1 LPWAKVFLD
10 SRLRMQFYRYLQ
22 RIKERTKQ
30 GTKMLNKSALR
41 LLLFIATFTLSILL
55 PTVADAHI
63 IPGETVGF
71 WHGLEHPIGGL
82 DHILAMLAVGLW
94 AAQLGGSAVWAVP
107 LTFVGIMALGG
118 VLGIMGFPLPFV
130 EQGIVASDLIL
141 GGLVL
146 MATRLPLAVSIGI
159 VGLLAVFHGYAHGA
173 EMPKEAQAVSFAAG
187 FMVATTGLHLF
198 GLGIATLIKKFLKE
212 RLVRIAGGGILLGG
226 IYVLVNSLT
235 GG

>member
-1 LPWAKVFLD
+1 MFKKFAP
-10 SRLRMQFYRYLQ
+10 
-22 RIKERTKQ
+22 
-30 GTKMLNKSALR
+30 R
-41 LLLFIATFTLSILL
+41 LLLFIGTFVISLL
-55 PTVADAHI
+55 PTIAFAHVKA
-63 IPGETVGF
+63 GETVGF

-94 AAQLGGSAVWAVP
+94 AVQLGGYAVWAVP
-107 LTFVGIMALGG
+107 LSFVGVMTLGG
-118 VLGIMGFPLPFV
+118 VLGILGVPLPFV
-130 EQGIVASDLIL
+130 EHGIVASDLIL

-173 EMPKEAQAVSFAAG
+173 EMPKEAQALSYAAG
-187 FMVATTGLHLF
+187 FMVATAGLHLF
-198 GLGIATLIKKFLKE
+198 GLGIAILVKKLFKDSML
-212 RLVRIAGGGILLGG
+212 RIAGGGIVLGG